1 MADVELPEEANSPFE
16 RIVALSIAMLAVV
29 LSFVDNT
36 GDNAKTDGIV
46 KTNHASNKWAY
57 FQSKSLKENLAET
70 SATLLANLTAAD
82 PAKAQAK
89 AEEMKMEVTRYE
101 SEKKEIMAEAKALEK
116 EVEYAM
122 SIDDR
127 ADEASLLL
135 QIAIVI
141 CSIAILVKWRA
152 IFYVG
157 VVVGI
162 AGTAV
167 AVSAFMM

>member
-1 MADVELPEEANSPFE
+1 
-16 RIVALSIAMLAVV
+16 
-29 LSFVDNT
+29 
-36 GDNAKTDGIV
+36 
-46 KTNHASNKWAY
+46 
-57 FQSKSLKENLAET
+57 
-70 SATLLANLTAAD
+70 
-82 PAKAQAK
+82 
-89 AEEMKMEVTRYE
+89 MEVTRYE

>member
-1 MADVELPEEANSPFE
+1 
-16 RIVALSIAMLAVV
+16 
-29 LSFVDNT
+29 
-36 GDNAKTDGIV
+36 
-46 KTNHASNKWAY
+46 
-57 FQSKSLKENLAET
+57 
-70 SATLLANLTAAD
+70 
-82 PAKAQAK
+82 
-89 AEEMKMEVTRYE
+89 
-101 SEKKEIMAEAKALEK
+101 
-116 EVEYAM
+116 M

>member
-1 MADVELPEEANSPFE
+1 MADVELPEEANNPFE
-16 RIVALSIAMLAVV
+16 RVVALTIAMLAVV

-36 GDNAKTDGIV
+36 GDNAKTEGIV
-46 KTNHASNKWAY
+46 KTNQAANKWAY
-57 FQSKSLKENLAET
+57 FQSKSIKQNFAEANT
-70 SATLLANLTAAD
+70 TLLASLSVTD
-82 PAKAQAK
+82 PAKAQAT
-89 AEEMKMEVTRYE
+89 AEEMLKEVARYDV
-101 SEKKEIMAEAKALEK
+101 EKKEIMAEAKALEK

-127 ADEASLLL
+127 ADQASLLL

-157 VVVGI
+157 VVAGI
-162 AGTAV
+162 AGSTV
-167 AVSAFMM
+167 AIMAFLM